1 MLGKFDEYSHDGVG
15 LDEKSETFVCVGV
28 AVEPHAE
35 KLDVL
40 S

>member
-1 MLGKFDEYSHDGVG
+1 MFGEFDEYSHNGVG
-15 LDEKSETFVCVGV
+15 LYEKRETFVCVGV

-35 KLDVL
+35 KLDVF